1 MITIRLLRAF
11 ALSGLFLTGTS
22 EAAELAPGS
31 GHSIHIPAFDG
42 VIYNTVEQSGY
53 RVVVTLASSADELPI
68 RFISTLGP
76 GQRMVVS
83 VPQTIGLPAI
93 DFEVMRNGDALVV
106 SDPIAA
112 AVIDLIDEVVVTPA
126 ALAQ

>member
-1 MITIRLLRAF
+1 MMMTRLLTAF

-22 EAAELAPGS
+22 AAAELAPGS
-31 GHSIHIPAFDG
+31 GHSIHLPAFDG
-42 VIYNTVEQSGY
+42 VVYYTVEQSGY
-53 RVVVTLASSADELPI
+53 RVVTTLASGADALPI

-76 GQRMVVS
+76 GQRMVIS
-83 VPQTIGLPAI
+83 VPQSIGLPAI
-93 DFEVMRNGDALVV
+93 DFEILRNGDALVV

-112 AVIDLIDEVVVTPA
+112 ATVDFMDEVATPA